1 MRKPSARI
9 REEIARLQEQL
20 KTAETREAERIG
32 RIALRAGIGD
42 LAIDDDAL
50 ETAFQGLVRQFTVG
64 ISSSSTGLTGNQ
76 QQPSRFRS
84 GEVSNAPDATSRS
97 DPET

>member
-32 RIALRAGIGD
+32 RIALRAGIGN

-50 ETAFQGLVRQFTVG
+50 ETAFQGLVRQFTSG
-64 ISSSSTGLTGNQ
+64 ISSSSIGLAGK

-84 GEVSNAPDATSRS
+84 TEVSNSPDATSRS

>member
-50 ETAFQGLVRQFTVG
+50 ETAFQGLVRQFTAG
-64 ISSSSTGLTGNQ
+64 ISSSSTGLEGQ
-76 QQPSRFRS
+76 QKPSRFRS
-84 GEVSNAPDATSRS
+84 TEGSNAPDAASRS